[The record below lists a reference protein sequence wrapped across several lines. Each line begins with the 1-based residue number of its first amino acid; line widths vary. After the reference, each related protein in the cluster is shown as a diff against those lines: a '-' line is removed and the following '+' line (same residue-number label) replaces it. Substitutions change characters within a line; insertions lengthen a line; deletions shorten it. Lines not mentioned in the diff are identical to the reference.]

1 MADPTLMEASFVEA
15 VRRRQRASLR
25 ATALVTLALLAA
37 IAALVLYS
45 WLRLEALRA
54 DIADES
60 AALAKVTAQLTASQQ
75 QLAASQQQLTA
86 SQRQLT
92 ASQQQL
98 TASQQ
103 ALAEART
110 SLAEA
115 QKSVAEASN
124 FVKHLHPLD
133 WRNEKLLMSRNP
145 RAARLI
151 EVLGQEQAS
160 NTHFGM
166 QETQSGGFTSP
177 GFANYVLSRATGHAV
192 RYDSLPVRSGAPHPG
207 DVVRYDAGYTMF
219 YFVDVPPYATPFVVG
234 MTPIGIASLEVN
246 FGPKII
252 EVRQT
257 PFSQ

>member
-25 ATALVTLALLAA
+25 ATALVTLALVAA

-60 AALAKVTAQLTASQQ
+60 AALAKVTAQLTTA
-75 QLAASQQQLTA
+75 QQQLTA
-86 SQRQLT
+86 SKQQLT

-98 TASQQ
+98 GASQQ
-103 ALAEART
+103 ALADARK

-124 FVKHLHPLD
+124 FVKRLHPLD

-192 RYDSLPVRSGAPHPG
+192 RYDSLPLREGAPHPG